1 LVKDKIPAY
10 AYHIG
15 GMQKILRPY
24 TAAEFGDRID
34 YLLGLY
40 QPEINH
46 VQLNLLDS
54 HDTARFLTVAG
65 GNESALRLA
74 YFFLLTYVGAPCI
87 YYGDEIGIDGGP
99 DPECRKSFNWDEKTW
114 NHDLRNY
121 LKGLIHLRKS
131 EIALRRGTY
140 QRVYSDADVI
150 GFVRQFENDTILVVL
165 NTSASEKHPLI
176 ETGKLG
182 LNNAELEP
190 LYGSTSATVKEG
202 MIIDLRIDGN
212 SGLILKVR

>member
-1 LVKDKIPAY
+1 
-10 AYHIG
+10 
-15 GMQKILRPY
+15 M
-24 TAAEFGDRID
+24 
-34 YLLGLY
+34 
-40 QPEINH
+40 
-46 VQLNLLDS
+46 
-54 HDTARFLTVAG
+54 
-65 GNESALRLA
+65 
-74 YFFLLTYVGAPCI
+74 
-87 YYGDEIGIDGGP
+87 
-99 DPECRKSFNWDEKTW
+99 
-114 NHDLRNY
+114 
-121 LKGLIHLRKS
+121 
-131 EIALRRGTY
+131 
-140 QRVYSDADVI
+140 I